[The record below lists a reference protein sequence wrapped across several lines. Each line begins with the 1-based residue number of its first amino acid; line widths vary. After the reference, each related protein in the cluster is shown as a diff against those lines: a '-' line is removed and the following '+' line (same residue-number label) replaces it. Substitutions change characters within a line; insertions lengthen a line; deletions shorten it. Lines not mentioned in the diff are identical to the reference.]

1 VEASARMASLARI
14 AGGCWVG
21 AAISFWLAWFPMPL
35 PGTADPV
42 ALARS

>member
-1 VEASARMASLARI
+1 MEASARMASLARI

-21 AAISFWLAWFPMPL
+21 AAICFWLAWFPMPL